1 MSIKILKCRKI
12 FNKKTLLNILPTDIN
27 IDYGNNKVKIGSA

>member
-27 IDYGNNKVKIGSA
+27 IDYGNNKVKIGAV

>member
-12 FNKKTLLNILPTDIN
+12 FNKKLLLNILRTDIN
-27 IDYGNNKVKIGSA
+27 IDYGNNKGRIWSA